1 MATFIELQLEDYLE
15 NAKPLYIN
23 HMQIKDKQNLQDH
36 LLTKFIEIPWS
47 IQNPTPEEQQDIG
60 DKTILAVANLHKS
73 LLGYISV
80 WEG

>member
-15 NAKPLYIN
+15 NAKTLYIN